1 MNYEALFLAAHTI
14 PLDQCFLF
22 SILETF
28 KKAQNYVIES
38 LASINLGRSWICAL
52 GVLVFSLKENSISVW
67 MIGQAREER
76 YIFKFSQISV
86 DGAGKK
92 PTVFSLMLNA
102 FKYIIPLLR
111 KPTREV
117 SQCCLS
123 SLRNWKTDE
132 KSSLAKP
139 LLHIIL

>member
-1 MNYEALFLAAHTI
+1 MSLNHWRTLISGDHGSA
-14 PLDQCFLF
+14 PWGFLF
-22 SILETF
+22 
-28 KKAQNYVIES
+28 
-38 LASINLGRSWICAL
+38 
-52 GVLVFSLKENSISVW
+52 FSLKENSISVW

-123 SLRNWKTDE
+123 SLRNWNTDE

-139 LLHIIL
+139 LLHIIR